1 MYLLACVILISGR
14 EGGSASFLGV
24 EAGEGVCLQVYG
36 QTPPQVCL
44 RGEICIQRV
53 GQTPPPPP
61 RYMGYGQQASCTH
74 PTGMLS
80 CSILCSVQIVNESL
94 HCVKSFVN
102 ASHAIGLNKELNKI
116 FQNKKSFFSSTF
128 IFIVLENIKFFS
140 FL

>member
-1 MYLLACVILISGR
+1 MGQGNVFTRMCHSDLGGGER
-14 EGGSASFLGV
+14 GSAYRCMGR
-24 EAGEGVCLQVYG
+24 
-36 QTPPQVCL
+36 PPQVCL
-44 RGEICIQRV
+44 RGEICIQGV
-53 GQTPPPPP
+53 GQPPP

-80 CSILCSVQIVNESL
+80 CSILCSVQIVNECL

-102 ASHAIGLNKELNKI
+102 VSHAIGLNKELNKI